1 MLKQPSGTNHFQF
14 RFHQFGFAVEEMC
27 GFCSTELFY
36 FEREAP
42 CNRSLRRGLTLTH
55 SVLAMQDARH
65 ETTTL
70 SPNYFRGRADH
81 AHGRL
86 REHDTFWSSRAGWY
100 WTNSLG
106 TVWTIN
112 ADGTF
117 HVVATTPKAEIWGK
131 YTVTGDTI
139 TIQETRRSTAIP
151 KNCKEPGVYKFS
163 RANAN
168 TLTFVL
174 VSDVCKPRIQN
185 VTRAWTKK

>member
-14 RFHQFGFAVEEMC
+14 RFHQFGFAVEEIGD

-42 CNRSLRRGLTLTH
+42 CNRSLRRGLTLAH

-70 SPNYFRGRADH
+70 SPNYFRGRVDH

-100 WTNSLG
+100 LDKLARNCLD
-106 TVWTIN
+106 N
-112 ADGTF
+112 
-117 HVVATTPKAEIWGK
+117 
-131 YTVTGDTI
+131 
-139 TIQETRRSTAIP
+139 QCRR
-151 KNCKEPGVYKFS
+151 YFS
-163 RANAN
+163 RRGYDAKGRDLGQIYGHRRYNHN
-168 TLTFVL
+168 SRDSPVNGNPEKL
-174 VSDVCKPRIQN
+174 Q
-185 VTRAWTKK
+185 RARRL